1 MPRNYAFFFL
11 YRDSST
17 KNTSSVGNTP
27 PVQRSSLTDLTKA
40 GLQASTASISA
51 EVIRERIVAKSSSH
65 QDVQVDIHQPK
76 QPHHNPDETDVGP
89 LLDQTC
95 TSEAAVEAAAA
106 SVTHRRFSNLSN
118 LAQSLPSTSSSAS
131 ALVAGSVDFL
141 TAASSSHNRGH
152 VRGRAIRDR
161 RSKRKASDQSKIN
174 ANEVSVRRTQSA
186 FETETKCSLLASK
199 IEANIAPHQ
208 DVESEDDGG
217 HNGSQS
223 PLLVKRHQSLE
234 VRPSI
239 ERHHPA
245 SVSSRSLDRHLE
257 DRGCVNNRINHKAVS
272 CIHKSASSLVGRG
285 KASGA
290 VAKIEA
296 SELSGSDVDMSNF
309 QAEIDEATQALLK
322 ASQCKLP
329 QS

>member
-1 MPRNYAFFFL
+1 M
-11 YRDSST
+11 
-17 KNTSSVGNTP
+17 
-27 PVQRSSLTDLTKA
+27 
-40 GLQASTASISA
+40 
-51 EVIRERIVAKSSSH
+51 
-65 QDVQVDIHQPK
+65 DIHQPK

-174 ANEVSVRRTQSA
+174 TNEVSVRRTQSA

-290 VAKIEA
+290 VAAKIEA

-329 QS
+329 SI